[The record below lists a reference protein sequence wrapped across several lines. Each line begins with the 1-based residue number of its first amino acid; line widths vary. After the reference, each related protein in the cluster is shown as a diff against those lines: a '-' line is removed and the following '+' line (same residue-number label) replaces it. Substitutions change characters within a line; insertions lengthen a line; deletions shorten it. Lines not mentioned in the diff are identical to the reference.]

1 MKALLVFLAAL
12 PLACTSPTGDDG
24 GPTPGYVYL
33 TVINETDGSSIT
45 DIYYRWA
52 DDTDGDV
59 PDGYW
64 RWHWG
69 YNEDSLEPG
78 DRVSLEVEPGLY
90 DIRLKAITPY
100 PDSDFDKTRFDALIT
115 ENGYTWELTQEEIRE
130 AH

>member
-1 MKALLVFLAAL
+1 
-12 PLACTSPTGDDG
+12 
-24 GPTPGYVYL
+24 
-33 TVINETDGSSIT
+33 
-45 DIYYRWA
+45 
-52 DDTDGDV
+52 V

>member
-1 MKALLVFLAAL
+1 MVFLAAL
-12 PLACTSPTGDDG
+12 LPACSSPTENDG
-24 GPTPGYVYL
+24 GPAPGCVYL
-33 TVINETDGSSIT
+33 TVINATDGSSIT

-69 YNEDSLEPG
+69 YYGNWLEPG
-78 DRVSLEVEPGLY
+78 DHVSLEVEPGLY
-90 DIRLKAITPY
+90 DIRLIAITPY

-115 ENGYTWELTQEEIRE
+115 EDGYIRELTQEEIRE